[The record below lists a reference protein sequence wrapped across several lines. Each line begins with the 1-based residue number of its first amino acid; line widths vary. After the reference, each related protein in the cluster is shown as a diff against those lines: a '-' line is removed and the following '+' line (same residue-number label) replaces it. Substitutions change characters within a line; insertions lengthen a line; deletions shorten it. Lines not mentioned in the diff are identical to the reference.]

1 MKKLIRYRISIAVTF
16 PATHPRKG
24 EATLFVDKIKGN
36 YCLLHEWLAEGAK
49 IHTIRGNYEL
59 WAKRFEKIDKGD
71 AVLELYTWSG
81 KPYNSKQVVFAT
93 LGKEDG
99 IGLQK
104 LIFTDVE
111 SFKVAISNES
121 FGFLHKKVADIAKND
136 GLSLDDFKAWFKGT
150 DLSKP
155 LAIIHFTDFRY

>member
-1 MKKLIRYRISIAVTF
+1 MKKLIRYRISIAVKF

-24 EATLFVDKIKGN
+24 ELTGFVDKIKGN
-36 YCLLHEWLAEGAK
+36 FCLLHEWLAGGAK
-49 IHTIRGNYEL
+49 KHTIRGNYEL
-59 WAKRFEKIDKGD
+59 WQKRFEKINRGE
-71 AVLELYTWSG
+71 AVIEPYYWAG
-81 KPYNSKQVVFAT
+81 KPYNSKQVVFMT
-93 LGKEDG
+93 LGKDDG

-104 LIFTDVE
+104 LEFSASGLFGMIKEDDDFPEE
-111 SFKVAISNES
+111 SIST
-121 FGFLHKKVADIAKND
+121 IAQND

>member
-1 MKKLIRYRISIAVTF
+1 MKKLIRYRISIAVKF
-16 PATHPRKG
+16 PAAHPRKG
-24 EATLFVDKIKGN
+24 ELTGFVDKIKGN
-36 YCLLHEWLAEGAK
+36 FCLLHEWLADGAK

-81 KPYNSKQVVFAT
+81 KPYNSKQVVFMT
-93 LGKEDG
+93 LGKDDG

-104 LIFTDVE
+104 LDCSDDYLYTVRIDDVRH
-111 SFKVAISNES
+111 SFSDKV
-121 FGFLHKKVADIAKND
+121 IAEND
-136 GLSLDDFKAWFKGT
+136 GLTPADFEQWFKGT

-155 LAIIHFTDFRY
+155 MAIIHFTDFRY